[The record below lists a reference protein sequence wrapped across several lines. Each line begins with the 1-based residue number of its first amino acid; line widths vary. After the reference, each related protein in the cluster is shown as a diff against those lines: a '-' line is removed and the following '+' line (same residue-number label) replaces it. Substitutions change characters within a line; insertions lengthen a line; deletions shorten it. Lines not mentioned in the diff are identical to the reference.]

1 MGVGEARQHGI
12 AVTKME
18 YGKERIDAMGN
29 FFSIM
34 YVASSYISASIE
46 SVKKDSRRLGPRS
59 IRPQPCAEEESE
71 SGAATIDNELTVPLV
86 LAARTNARSLD
97 EK

>member
-1 MGVGEARQHGI
+1 MGVGEERQHGI
-12 AVTKME
+12 AVIKME

-34 YVASSYISASIE
+34 YVASSHSSATTSSI
-46 SVKKDSRRLGPRS
+46 KNDSGRLGPRRN
-59 IRPQPCAEEESE
+59 RPHPCVEKESE
-71 SGAATIDNELTVPLV
+71 SGAATIDDERTVPLV